1 MDNNTC
7 DNINTKNQTNF
18 DFIREQIT
26 RIMTLLE
33 SKNPGGEPYMMINH
47 DMFNQVQSMLLSLIQ
62 TSDENNETPEEPS
75 MKYILSRIDM
85 IIHEKEHIENALTII
100 QTMQLNESPNGG
112 FGDQA
117 RAEAIQSTVQSR
129 ETTNQKILD
138 ILDKMYDDLK
148 PRQTD
153 YKENILQKIIDAAD
167 GASPFTEEKINLI
180 EKFNEI
186 LDSLRHLND

>member
-85 IIHEKEHIENALTII
+85 IIHEKEHIENALTTI